1 MPSSHAYGFH
11 PRQVDARRA
20 DPPGSGAG
28 RRRRR
33 GRGLHSH
40 RRVGLHR
47 GRTGARARG
56 PGQGCD
62 PSPDQ
67 ARRHRAHADDGRVP
81 AVLGPRPGG
90 DVRPGTGR
98 QDLVSDLLPVALRA
112 ARAGAAVLLES
123 GLAHPGIAAEL
134 KGRGDYVTA
143 TDRRSE
149 SAILEVLAREA
160 PGIAVLAEER
170 GGARASTMWA
180 VDPLDGT
187 TNFTRG
193 FPSVGVSVALLDAG
207 RPVVG
212 VVLAP
217 FLRLEFTAARG
228 GGASLNGERLPPH
241 RELEPARAVVATG
254 FPFRNKGLLPR
265 YLAMFNHALA
275 RFEDLRRGGARPRV
289 DGVGDVRRVLRAWP
303 RYVGRGRRRRH
314 GGRGRGA
321 CDRLV
326 RRRRLDRH
334 WRHSRRGAR
343 RARSAA
349 RARRAD
355 DAGVAGPTPD
365 TVGGHRRLPAA
376 SRPCANALV
385 SCDMI
390 RPRS

>member
-56 PGQGCD
+56 PGRGCD

-98 QDLVSDLLPVALRA
+98 QDLLSDLLPVALRA

-170 GGARASTMWA
+170 GAARASTMWT

-193 FPSVGVSVALLDAG
+193 FPSVAVSVALLDSGLPA
-207 RPVVG
+207 VG

-217 FLRLEFTAARG
+217 FLGLEFTFSRG
-228 GGASLNGERLPPH
+228 EGAFFNGDRLPQH
-241 RELEPARAVVATG
+241 RAVDPSSALVATG
-254 FPFRNKGLLPR
+254 FPFRNKKLLSR
-265 YLAMFNHALA
+265 YLPVMRQALL
-275 RFEDLRRGGARPRV
+275 RFEDLRRAGAAAL
-289 DGVGDVRRVLRAWP
+289 DLAWT
-303 RYVGRGRRRRH
+303 
-314 GGRGRGA
+314 
-321 CDRLV
+321 
-326 RRRRLDRH
+326 
-334 WRHSRRGAR
+334 S
-343 RARSAA
+343 S
-349 RARRAD
+349 
-355 DAGVAGPTPD
+355 TP
-365 TVGGHRRLPAA
+365 
-376 SRPCANALV
+376 
-385 SCDMI
+385 
-390 RPRS
+390 